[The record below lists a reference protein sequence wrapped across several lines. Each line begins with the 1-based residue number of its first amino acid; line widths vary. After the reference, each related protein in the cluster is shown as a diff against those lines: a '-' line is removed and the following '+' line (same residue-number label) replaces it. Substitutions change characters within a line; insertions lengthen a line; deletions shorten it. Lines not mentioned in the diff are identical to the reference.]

1 MVNISFSKTLGSK
14 NRSEPTTQSS
24 LFLRFRR
31 LMVTRPQV
39 RGMTWKCQM
48 YFKNP
53 DMIQNLD
60 SLLEIVHLD
69 SFSAVIKALR
79 SHHTVRE
86 GHLTSDL

>member
-53 DMIQNLD
+53 DMI
-60 SLLEIVHLD
+60 
-69 SFSAVIKALR
+69 
-79 SHHTVRE
+79 
-86 GHLTSDL
+86 